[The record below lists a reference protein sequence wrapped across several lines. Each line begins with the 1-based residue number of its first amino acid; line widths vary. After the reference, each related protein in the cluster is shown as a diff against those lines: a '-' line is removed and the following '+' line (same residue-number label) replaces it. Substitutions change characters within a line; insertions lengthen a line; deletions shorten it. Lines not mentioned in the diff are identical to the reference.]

1 MYAITISLE
10 SIIIEYLTTY
20 SSVHFSPIMLSAVS
34 ITIAGILLLL
44 VASYVFKRAK
54 KIAFLFAKSWKNLIL
69 ASLSLS
75 FGIFTW
81 YDSINRIGASKEVL
95 IAGPLEIV
103 IIVLLARLF
112 LNERLNRFHFI
123 GIGIALLGF
132 CMAVVSDTN
141 FATHDDDMQRSI
153 TTELSPRPITKSS
166 PTSWTIISFGDIE
179 AILSAI
185 GFAGGVIFLT
195 KLTIISSS
203 LEVAGASM
211 LTSGL
216 ILVGVMVVGVL
227 SYATDNQVLPSK
239 EIFASG
245 QPLVFSAVVF
255 LFFSLLPFVGS
266 LSYSTGLSRI
276 GASLT
281 STIGASSILMTV
293 MLQLILREFGIN
305 THLPENIFLAIFGG
319 VTGFLGIYVIHIP
332 RYSMPMT
339 KRE

>member
-1 MYAITISLE
+1 
-10 SIIIEYLTTY
+10 
-20 SSVHFSPIMLSAVS
+20 MLSAIS
-34 ITIAGILLLL
+34 ITFAGILLLL

-81 YDSINRIGASKEVL
+81 YDSVNRIGASKEVL

-112 LNERLNRFHFI
+112 LDERLNRFHFI

-141 FATHDDDMQRSI
+141 FATHDDTQRSI
-153 TTELSPRPITKSS
+153 TTEVSPAIPKSS
-166 PTSWTIISFGDIE
+166 STSWTIISFGDIE

-216 ILVGVMVVGVL
+216 ILVGVMVVGVI
-227 SYATDNQVLPSK
+227 SYATDNQVLPVK

-245 QPLVFSAVVF
+245 QPLVFTAVVF

-319 VTGFLGIYVIHIP
+319 ITGFLGIYVIHIP
-332 RYSMPMT
+332 NYSMPMT
-339 KRE
+339 KRD